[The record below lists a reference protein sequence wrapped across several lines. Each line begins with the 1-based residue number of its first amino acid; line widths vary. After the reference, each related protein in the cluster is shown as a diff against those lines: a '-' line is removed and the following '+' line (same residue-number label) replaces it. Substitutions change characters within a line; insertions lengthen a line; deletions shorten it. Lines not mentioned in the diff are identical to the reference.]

1 MLQRKINAIKFDNGS
16 LSWYISAMKGT
27 PSRHTRESFC
37 VCYYDG
43 MTGEEISSTTFLNN
57 TGKVKDTVEIAIDN
71 KPEYN
76 GLVLWDINKVE
87 EE

>member
-1 MLQRKINAIKFDNGS
+1 
-16 LSWYISAMKGT
+16 
-27 PSRHTRESFC
+27 
-37 VCYYDG
+37 

-57 TGKVKDTVEIAIDN
+57 TGKVKDTEEIAIDN